1 MGVQSVSRLVR
12 RAALYGALAA
22 AVIVV
27 AMPMY
32 WLVVSAFK
40 KSDEIF
46 TATPRWLPAGLEW
59 QNFVRAWNGA
69 AFGRYFVNSTLVVL
83 AILGLQL
90 VTSSLAAY
98 ALSRR
103 RFPGRQVILL
113 VVIGALVIPIQV
125 TFLANFITLRHLG
138 WLDSYGA
145 LIAPFAASAFG
156 TFLLRQAFLAVPDAL
171 EDAARLDRCTGLGFL
186 WHFLLPLARPTVLAF
201 ALVAVVAHWNDY
213 FWPLIAT
220 NRDEIRTLPIGLALF
235 VSQELT
241 TDWNLLMAAT
251 LFVAAPMLIVFFFT
265 QRYFIRSHMHAGLK
279 R

>member
-1 MGVQSVSRLVR
+1 MRRLVR
-12 RAALYGALAA
+12 RAALYGAVLAVA
-22 AVIVV
+22 AVV

-40 KSDEIF
+40 RSDEVF
-46 TATPRWLPAGLEW
+46 TATPRWLPSGLEW
-59 QNFVRAWNGA
+59 ANFSAAWQGA

-90 VTSSLAAY
+90 ATSSLAAY

-103 RFPGRQVILL
+103 RFPGRTVILL

-125 TFLANFITLRHLG
+125 TFLANFITLKNLG
-138 WLDSYGA
+138 WLDSYWA
-145 LIAPFAASAFG
+145 LIAPFTASAFG
-156 TFLLRQAFLAVPDAL
+156 TFLLRQAFLAVPEAL
-171 EDAARLDRCTGLGFL
+171 EDAARLDRCTGLAFL

-201 ALVAVVAHWNDY
+201 ALVALVAHWNDY
-213 FWPLIAT
+213 FWPLIVT
-220 NRDEIRTLPIGLALF
+220 NRDAIRTLPIGLAMF
-235 VSQELT
+235 VTQEVT